1 MFLFYTI
8 YSPVTLQK
16 PLESKK
22 VKIEII
28 NNVAMDTIKTMIIS
42 IFALSRKGGIFLCT
56 MLLIFFFCMYYYCN
70 IQRKIIQK
78 KKNIESITKNNVSLL
93 EFLREIILFATLQL
107 ILSLFLLHPWKECTL
122 F

>member
-70 IQRKIIQK
+70 IQKKIIQK
-78 KKNIESITKNNVSLL
+78 KKNIESITKNNAVL
-93 EFLREIILFATLQL
+93 T
-107 ILSLFLLHPWKECTL
+107 
-122 F
+122 